1 MYRHVPIV
9 VPVAIAA
16 FAACAAPAAAQ
27 SFVWDNEAGDYLWFE
42 GMNWDPDG
50 VPTGADA
57 IAEADDIIVAAS
69 QLVDVNSIFSTGPGL
84 RLTGLA
90 SLRVQGLSEIVGLI
104 IDTSIITDITANGPL
119 LITGPS
125 EFNSTVVFNGGSTVA
140 VDSGVFNEG
149 FFADTD
155 VEITGNVTLDPRAG
169 APGGGAVA
177 RSADVTVTGTL
188 NLRPGSNVSSGL
200 FPARWNLEGT
210 FALDGTGASVPDAFV
225 DASILTPGG
234 TVRARNGRIFF
245 SGPYNYSATTIAE
258 TGGEIILEG
267 SSGFLTGPDFQGEGI
282 ARIRQSTQNF
292 GTINNEMTGPVG
304 LLIESPNLEL
314 SGNLVSSGT
323 LSLGNT
329 VMSGS
334 GNLLITG
341 GITRNAIGNPTLP
354 RTELSGG
361 TFEISANNKFNTEFV
376 INGGTLDA
384 KPGAILGDSSNGFP
398 VLLQSGNITID
409 ANQPANTDLDIRA
422 QLQVS
427 GGLLLIEAGEVLLR
441 NGSTWSGGEANF
453 GSTDTGAIFFGGF
466 LPHTF
471 NGGTTFNGRGILAL
485 GGALSSD
492 RPDIVLSGDLTVGI
506 GAPDDRIV
514 FTRLRTRITGPGQL
528 TNTGYLLVSGPSRI
542 ESDYL
547 NAGLTTLASQL
558 TVEGELVNA
567 GVWEHRNDLTVSG
580 AAITNAGL
588 WTATQGSIND
598 SGFTGSFNNVGIYT
612 VGDPAKAFISHRI
625 GTRFNNVGALQ
636 ATNAEVNVAL
646 TDQIDLNG
654 RLTGGNWSC
663 GPNGRIRFQQN
674 LTEFTGPQ
682 TNLTGST
689 NQMPETRRASRVS
702 NGATRTLTG
711 NSTLS
716 PDDGKVTV
724 DGATIE
730 AEAGTTTVPE
740 VDLKNGGSL
749 KVAPGAKIDSSGP
762 VRVGEPPANPG
773 DSVIDQIEGVIGLAR
788 PAGRDDGE
796 TDPPAIV
803 SASLIELHG
812 VARAPAGVTLELDA
826 PVTAFETATWDIDA
840 GIAGTRIEITGPLTL
855 AGTLRV
861 TQRAPIAPGTEIT
874 LIDAAAGISGEFD
887 GTEVLPL
894 PGANADVRLALSVE
908 PTAVRLIATCPADF
922 AVPLGQLTFAD
933 IGAFLASFNAG
944 TPDADLAEPFGQLTF
959 ADISVYLAS
968 FVAGCT

>member
-282 ARIRQSTQNF
+282 ARIRRSTQNF

-384 KPGAILGDSSNGFP
+384 KPGAILGDSSQRDSPSN
-398 VLLQSGNITID
+398 SS
-409 ANQPANTDLDIRA
+409 PATSPSTRTSPPTPTSTSAHNSRSRA
-422 QLQVS
+422 ACSSSRPEKSSSETAPHGPAARPTSDPQTPARS
-427 GGLLLIEAGEVLLR
+427 SSADSCPTP
-441 NGSTWSGGEANF
+441 STAAPP
-453 GSTDTGAIFFGGF
+453 STDAE
-466 LPHTF
+466 
-471 NGGTTFNGRGILAL
+471 
-485 GGALSSD
+485 SSH
-492 RPDIVLSGDLTVGI
+492 SA
-506 GAPDDRIV
+506 AP
-514 FTRLRTRITGPGQL
+514 
-528 TNTGYLLVSGPSRI
+528 S
-542 ESDYL
+542 
-547 NAGLTTLASQL
+547 
-558 TVEGELVNA
+558 
-567 GVWEHRNDLTVSG
+567 
-580 AAITNAGL
+580 
-588 WTATQGSIND
+588 
-598 SGFTGSFNNVGIYT
+598 
-612 VGDPAKAFISHRI
+612 
-625 GTRFNNVGALQ
+625 
-636 ATNAEVNVAL
+636 
-646 TDQIDLNG
+646 
-654 RLTGGNWSC
+654 
-663 GPNGRIRFQQN
+663 
-674 LTEFTGPQ
+674 
-682 TNLTGST
+682 
-689 NQMPETRRASRVS
+689 
-702 NGATRTLTG
+702 
-711 NSTLS
+711 
-716 PDDGKVTV
+716 
-724 DGATIE
+724 
-730 AEAGTTTVPE
+730 
-740 VDLKNGGSL
+740 
-749 KVAPGAKIDSSGP
+749 AP
-762 VRVGEPPANPG
+762 
-773 DSVIDQIEGVIGLAR
+773 
-788 PAGRDDGE
+788 
-796 TDPPAIV
+796 TDPT
-803 SASLIELHG
+803 SS
-812 VARAPAGVTLELDA
+812 
-826 PVTAFETATWDIDA
+826 
-840 GIAGTRIEITGPLTL
+840 
-855 AGTLRV
+855 
-861 TQRAPIAPGTEIT
+861 
-874 LIDAAAGISGEFD
+874 
-887 GTEVLPL
+887 
-894 PGANADVRLALSVE
+894 
-908 PTAVRLIATCPADF
+908 
-922 AVPLGQLTFAD
+922 
-933 IGAFLASFNAG
+933 
-944 TPDADLAEPFGQLTF
+944 
-959 ADISVYLAS
+959 
-968 FVAGCT
+968 